1 MKAALAPATVGGEGG
16 RRYVAAVMPW
26 LIGLALFFAGA
37 DYLSLWTSVV
47 VMILFA
53 LSLDLALG
61 YAGIITLGHAAFFGF
76 GAYTAANMALHVVG
90 DPLAGLAAAAL
101 LTGLLGALCGVLIL
115 HTQGLTLMMLTL
127 ATAAMVGEVGNHA
140 RWLTGG
146 DDGLTGIKMAPLF
159 GVFAFDLWGKTAY
172 LYALGVLAVASFTIW
187 RLMDSPFGRS
197 LDGIRQNPARMRAI
211 GTPIRLRLVIAY
223 AISAALAGVAGALQA
238 QVTRT
243 VSLNSTSLLM
253 SGTVL
258 IVLILGGLRRRYGA
272 FAGAL
277 VYVLAQNF
285 AAEVD
290 PFRWMFVIGFL
301 LLGVVLFFENGLMG
315 VADSAVA
322 ALRRQR
328 RSGVERP

>member
-1 MKAALAPATVGGEGG
+1 MKAPIGSWAAGGGE
-16 RRYVAAVMPW
+16 RWRIAPVVPW
-26 LIGLALFFAGA
+26 LIGLALYFVGA

-76 GAYTAANMALHVVG
+76 GAYSAANLALHVVG
-90 DPLAGLAAAAL
+90 DPLVGLAAAAL

-127 ATAAMVGEVGNHA
+127 AVAAMVGEVGNHA

-146 DDGLTGIKMAPLF
+146 DDGLTGIKVSPLF
-159 GVFAFDLWGKTAY
+159 GVFPFDLWGKTAY
-172 LYALGVLAVASFTIW
+172 LYALGVLAAASFTVW
-187 RLMDSPFGRS
+187 RIMESPFGRS
-197 LDGIRQNPARMRAI
+197 LDGIRQNAARMRAI
-211 GTPIRLRLVIAY
+211 GTPIQRRLVMAY
-223 AISAALAGVAGALQA
+223 AISAALAGVAGGLQA

-290 PFRWMFVIGFL
+290 PFRWMFVIGL
-301 LLGVVLFFENGLMG
+301 LLLVVVLFFENGLMG
-315 VADSAVA
+315 VADSALA
-322 ALRRQR
+322 LLRRHLR
-328 RSGVERP
+328 DRAERP